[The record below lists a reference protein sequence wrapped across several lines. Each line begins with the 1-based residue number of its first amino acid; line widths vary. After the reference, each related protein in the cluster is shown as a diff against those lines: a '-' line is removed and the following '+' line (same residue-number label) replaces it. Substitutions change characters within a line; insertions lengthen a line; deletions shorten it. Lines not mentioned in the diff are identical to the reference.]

1 LGESQT
7 ETCGSG
13 NCCKLDGT
21 KCTNGS
27 TFIAASCECRCLV
40 GYQGHFCETSS
51 TSADRVI
58 VSEQVVEANKLG
70 ALDTTTRAPIT
81 YPTALAQTQAAE
93 APQTENNNLAI
104 YIGAGVGGAVLI
116 GVIAYFALK
125 KKPAPP
131 AADQLGLT
139 GVEGLEGLEGIDL
152 TGMDLSA
159 LGMDPNAPPPRAL

>member
-1 LGESQT
+1 
-7 ETCGSG
+7 
-13 NCCKLDGT
+13 
-21 KCTNGS
+21 
-27 TFIAASCECRCLV
+27 
-40 GYQGHFCETSS
+40 
-51 TSADRVI
+51 
-58 VSEQVVEANKLG
+58 VVEANKLG

-93 APQTENNNLAI
+93 APPQEEKSNLGI

-131 AADQLGLT
+131 PADSLGLE
-139 GVEGLEGLEGIDL
+139 GIEGLEGLEGIDL

-159 LGMDPNAPPPRAL
+159 LGMDPNAPAPRAL